1 MEKFVYYNNLFLIY
15 KDFIKESNQEVF
27 DLYYGDN
34 LSMQEIADIKNLSRS
49 RIGAIIKQTEKRLDY
64 LEKNCN
70 LYELKCRL
78 QELLNIEDITEI
90 KKGIKEIIGEE

>member
-34 LSMQEIADIKNLSRS
+34 LSMQEIADLKKLSRS
-49 RIGAIIKQTEKRLDY
+49 RIGAIIKQAEKRLDY

>member
-1 MEKFVYYNNLFLIY
+1 MEKFIYYNNLFLIY

-34 LSMQEIADIKNLSRS
+34 LSMQEIADLKKLSRS
-49 RIGAIIKQTEKRLDY
+49 RIGAIIKQAEKRLDY

-90 KKGIKEIIGEE
+90 KKGIREIIGEE

>member
-1 MEKFVYYNNLFLIY
+1 MEKFIYYNNLFLIY

-34 LSMQEIADIKNLSRS
+34 LSMQEIADLKNLSRS
-49 RIGAIIKQTEKRLDY
+49 RIGAVIKETEKRLDY
-64 LEKNCN
+64 LENNCN

-78 QELLNIEDITEI
+78 QELLNVEDITEI
-90 KKGIKEIIGEE
+90 KKGIKEIIGE